1 MVVGLAGG
9 LEVGAGAPGGKKLPR
24 GIESPGLW
32 CVEDGGHSPAEGS
45 RPQSLSLGASL
56 AVCLGHRGPLALL

>member
-32 CVEDGGHSPAEGS
+32 CVEDGGLRKRWGTGVKDPPSPI
-45 RPQSLSLGASL
+45 SLGTVS
-56 AVCLGHRGPLALL
+56 